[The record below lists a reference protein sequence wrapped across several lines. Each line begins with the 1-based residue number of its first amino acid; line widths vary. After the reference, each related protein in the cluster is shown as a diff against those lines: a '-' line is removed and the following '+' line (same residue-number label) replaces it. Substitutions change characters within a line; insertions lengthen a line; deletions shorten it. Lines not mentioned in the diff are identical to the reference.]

1 MEKLPIIHTSILY
14 SQKLTKSSSELD
26 EKRFEIYKHLDFD
39 FKRKYNEKEYLYY
52 ADCYS
57 FLCDK
62 VVNDIELI
70 YLYDKISLVYLKRIN
85 YKNLLHLFTSLH
97 QILITNRIELNN
109 GKTKNFYQ
117 FNFLRL
123 ETS

>member
-1 MEKLPIIHTSILY
+1 MGIGFNNLVVGNEYELRFNLYEGSIFNEVKDLSADKFY
-14 SQKLTKSSSELD
+14 LLDKETQKVSEISSANS
-26 EKRFEIYKHLDFD
+26 YKF
-39 FKRKYNEKEYLYY
+39 
-52 ADCYS
+52 
-57 FLCDK
+57 
-62 VVNDIELI
+62 VVSNSIRN
-70 YLYDKISLVYLKRIN
+70 YLKRIN